1 MRPETF
7 QQLLAPHLSSEWPL
21 ATRLQ
26 ASNAFFPSNCFI
38 KREDEQSSSIQGSKY
53 RKYASLVAY
62 WQQKGIRELA
72 IWGSAFSNNVLGL
85 VQFANANRCHYT
97 LHLLANQDQPPL
109 NGNHLWIRLAT
120 RSDARIHYYSR
131 EQWHQQSV
139 PQTLQK
145 ESHLTIPE
153 GAYMPQ
159 ALPGCMTLGA
169 EIVQQEKAL
178 GKSFQ
183 HIFIDAGT
191 GLTAISLILAL
202 AIMGAPNKTV
212 HTTLISGSED
222 AFEAALKQFQ
232 KLTIAWGWL
241 SNTQLLPVYHLYRP
255 PTAKAFGAINQ
266 SILKTVKT
274 IVHEE
279 GILTDPI
286 YGAKHALSASRII
299 QALNITEPSLFI
311 HDGGGLALSGF
322 QNALSGITDSPL

>member
-7 QQLLAPHLSSEWPL
+7 QQLLAPYLSSEWPL

-62 WQQKGIRELA
+62 WQQKGIQELE

-85 VQFANANRCHYT
+85 VQLANANSCHYT
-97 LHLLANQDQPPL
+97 VHLLANQDKPPL
-109 NGNHLWIRLAT
+109 TGNHLWIRLAA
-120 RSDARIHYYSR
+120 RSNARVHYYSR
-131 EQWHQQSV
+131 EKWHQQSV
-139 PQTLQK
+139 PETLRQG
-145 ESHLTIPE
+145 SHLTIPE
-153 GAYMPQ
+153 GAYMAQ
-159 ALPGCMTLGA
+159 AMPGCMTLGA

-202 AIMGAPNKTV
+202 AIMGATNKTV

-222 AFEAALKQFQ
+222 AFKAELKQFQ
-232 KLTIAWGWL
+232 KRMVAWGWL
-241 SNTQLLPVYHLYRP
+241 SNTQLLPGYHLYRP
-255 PTAKAFGAINQ
+255 PTAKAFGAINR
-266 SILKTVKT
+266 SILKTVKS
-274 IVHEE
+274 ISHLE

-286 YGAKHALSASRII
+286 YGAKHALSANSII
-299 QALNITEPSLFI
+299 QAQNITEPSLFI

-322 QNALSGITDSPL
+322 QESLSAITDPLF